1 MLNTDNKFNINVN
14 IDITKPGS
22 KLRIM
27 SVFGTRPEAI
37 KMCPLIKEIEQN
49 PLLDS
54 IVCVTA
60 QHREML
66 DQVLDVFKIM
76 PDFDLNIMS
85 PNQTLS
91 QITTRII
98 NDIEPVLKK
107 VKPDLVLVHGDTTTS
122 FAVALASFYQQIPV
136 GHVEAG
142 LRTYNM
148 YSPFPEELNRVMTGK
163 LATLHFAPTE
173 QNRQNLE
180 KESIVDNVFVTGNT
194 VLDAFKTT
202 VQKDYRFKN
211 EDLRHINFDEGRFI
225 LMTAH
230 RRENLGEPLVNICNA
245 VRRIADEFPD
255 VQVIYPVHLNPIVLT
270 TAKEILGGHKNIH
283 LVKPLDVSDLHNLMA
298 KCTLVLTDS
307 GGLQEE
313 GPSFKKPVLV
323 LRTETERPEAVLAG
337 GVKVIGVNEPQIVAY
352 TRRVLTDK
360 AFYEGFLQNENP
372 YGDGHASEKIIEAI
386 LKWKGLLAQAN
397 NHTEVEL

>member
-1 MLNTDNKFNINVN
+1 MQNNKPIQGNPHFNININ
-14 IDITKPGS
+14 IDQTKKSG
-22 KLRIM
+22 KIRVM

-37 KMCPLIKEIEQN
+37 KMCPLVKEIEANNQ
-49 PLLDS
+49 LES

-60 QHREML
+60 QHRQML
-66 DQVLDVFKIM
+66 DQVLVVFGIK
-76 PDFDLNIMS
+76 PNYDLDIMS

-98 NDIEPVLKK
+98 NGIEPVLKQ
-107 VKPDLVLVHGDTTTS
+107 VKPDIVLVHGDTTTS
-122 FAVALASFYQQIPV
+122 FAVALAAFYQQIPV

-148 YSPFPEELNRVMTGK
+148 YSPFPEEMNRVLTGR
-163 LATLHFAPTE
+163 LATLHFSPTE
-173 QNRQNLE
+173 QNKENLA
-180 KESIVDNVFVTGNT
+180 KEAIVKNVFITGNT
-194 VLDAFKTT
+194 VIDAFKTT
-202 VQKDYRFKN
+202 VKADYKFKDD
-211 EDLRHINFDEGRFI
+211 DLCKIDFSKGRFI

-255 VQVIYPVHLNPIVLT
+255 VQVIYPVHLNPLVLT

-283 LVKPLDVSDLHNLMA
+283 LVKPLDVTDLHNLMA
-298 KCTLVLTDS
+298 KCTMVLTDS

-323 LRTETERPEAVLAG
+323 LRTETERPEAVEAG

-360 AFYEGFLQNENP
+360 AFYESFLRNENP
-372 YGDGHASEKIIEAI
+372 YGDGHASEKIINAI
-386 LKWKGLLAQAN
+386 ISWKQDLA
-397 NHTEVEL
+397 E